1 MSLKSSD
8 SDLAQLVQQHELD
21 LTFLQSQLLGTSQ
34 DCMLLTLEVKDFA
47 KGDLKDVTI
56 MFYFL
61 MMQQFSSSISKI
73 QDH

>member
-8 SDLAQLVQQHELD
+8 SELAQLVQQHELD